1 MNHLLKLAILIEIF
15 DFEIWDLIALMPDHC
30 LSVYF
35 VTLVYTFRAID
46 NFLRVLCKSVCCFY
60 HVSNELNVFF
70 VFFSFSTEI
79 LWEKSLP

>member
-46 NFLRVLCKSVCCFY
+46 NFY
-60 HVSNELNVFF
+60 VFCVNLF
-70 VFFSFSTEI
+70 VAFIMF
-79 LWEKSLP
+79 LMN